1 MDTMNIGLTE
11 ILSFAALIV
20 SVFSML
26 YAKSKV
32 ILQREIILMI
42 IALIYLNLIWHI
54 EKH

>member
-1 MDTMNIGLTE
+1 MQ
-11 ILSFAALIV
+11 
-20 SVFSML
+20 
-26 YAKSKV
+26 KSKV